1 MWINLRPD
9 QLAMLKSLLPKVRS
23 RQHKS
28 AIRALLS
35 EISVATA
42 KQENPTLRKYADAAQ
57 AEYHEE
63 GELEFDDGA
72 VVSHGEDAGAYVMC
86 WRWVDDE
93 TAGVE
98 EEAGCQ
104 AVETEG

>member
-1 MWINLRPD
+1 MWINLRKD
-9 QLAMLKSLLPKVRS
+9 QLTMLKSLLPKVRNPGKH
-23 RQHKS
+23 RS

-42 KQENPTLRKYADAAQ
+42 EQKNPTLRKYADAAR
-57 AEYHEE
+57 AEYYEE

-72 VVSHGEDAGAYVMC
+72 VVSHGDDAGAYVMC
-86 WRWVDDE
+86 WRWVDDD

-98 EEAGCQ
+98 DDTDG
-104 AVETEG
+104 